1 MPAILELVQFDVR
14 QRGFPP
20 FEFLLVERD
29 IKELK
34 NMRAKTKQR
43 YRSQFLDAGNRRCP
57 LCLREF
63 GDDVIPTLEHVPP
76 AAIDGRAL
84 CLTCEDCNGPRAKHL
99 DTALIDKSRGV
110 VSGTIALLEIGMR
123 AFKMKIEPTQR
134 GLHVSVQDPRVIDF
148 FSERR
153 SILRAQGEIREHLTL
168 SFRFNKHTDVGWLRH
183 AYLALFAF
191 CGDECLDWPS
201 LEIVRQQIGCP
212 DSRIIGGYCATA
224 PTECSDWEGIFVIGA
239 PLWCWGI
246 MFERRIVALPHNND
260 MTLYQRL
267 QDPERSAASCE
278 AKGIR
283 GGLLPFSESYLGNI
297 NFQKDVDIC
306 ATCNTN
312 ALFGLPITI
321 TDDTFCYEGVVVAH
335 YPDNRVRFWTLSTQP
350 L

>member
-1 MPAILELVQFDVR
+1 MASSFMQRSTDTGLFAGPHPEHPHQPDLCGHLPPAARRRGRPVSGADPRCQLDQRR

-123 AFKMKIEPTQR
+123 AFNATGITRIRP
-134 GLHVSVQDPRVIDF
+134 GSPIDF
-148 FSERR
+148 FSE
-153 SILRAQGEIREHLTL
+153 RAQGEIREHLTL
-168 SFRFNKHTDVGWLRH
+168 SFRSNK
-183 AYLALFAF
+183 
-191 CGDECLDWPS
+191 
-201 LEIVRQQIGCP
+201 Q
-212 DSRIIGGYCATA
+212 
-224 PTECSDWEGIFVIGA
+224 
-239 PLWCWGI
+239 
-246 MFERRIVALPHNND
+246 
-260 MTLYQRL
+260 
-267 QDPERSAASCE
+267 
-278 AKGIR
+278 
-283 GGLLPFSESYLGNI
+283 
-297 NFQKDVDIC
+297 
-306 ATCNTN
+306 
-312 ALFGLPITI
+312 
-321 TDDTFCYEGVVVAH
+321 
-335 YPDNRVRFWTLSTQP
+335 
-350 L
+350 